1 MRTIPNSPTHRV
13 LSVLMQ
19 GSSTPS
25 GLHRQTKSSGQSLAR
40 WSIEIMEGLVQRK
53 LIKQDGHTMTITSAG
68 VELFYDLERRSN
80 IDMKKVALP
89 REKQVLFTTELYNPK
104 NDMRPMRVGAQ
115 DFLNCP
121 SRVGNQLVY
130 RPDAKREE
138 TV

>member
-1 MRTIPNSPTHRV
+1 
-13 LSVLMQ
+13 
-19 GSSTPS
+19 
-25 GLHRQTKSSGQSLAR
+25 
-40 WSIEIMEGLVQRK
+40 MEGLVQRK

>member
-1 MRTIPNSPTHRV
+1 
-13 LSVLMQ
+13 
-19 GSSTPS
+19 
-25 GLHRQTKSSGQSLAR
+25 
-40 WSIEIMEGLVQRK
+40 MEGLVQRK
-53 LIKQDGHTMTITSAG
+53 LIKQDGHTMTITTAG

-89 REKQVLFTTELYNPK
+89 REKQVMFTKGDYVPPK
-104 NDMRPMRVGAQ
+104 NLPMRPGAE